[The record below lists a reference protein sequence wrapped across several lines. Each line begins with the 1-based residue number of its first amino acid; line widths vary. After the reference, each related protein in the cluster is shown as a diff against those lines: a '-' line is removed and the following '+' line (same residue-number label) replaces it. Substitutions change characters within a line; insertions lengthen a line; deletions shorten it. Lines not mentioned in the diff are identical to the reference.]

1 MNNNDEVIEILD
13 DINDSDNVLPNL
25 GATPSNMAPND
36 VQNNEVKEE
45 YIELEKQLEEVKY
58 EPIAPE
64 KQEIQIETEEESDR
78 SKSGLSFVIII
89 FILLG
94 AFIIALPYISK
105 LLS

>member
-1 MNNNDEVIEILD
+1 MNSNDEVIEILD

-25 GATPSNMAPND
+25 GATPNNTAPTN
-36 VQNNEVKEE
+36 VQNNEIKEE
-45 YIELEKQLEEVKY
+45 YIELEKQLEEVNY

-64 KQEIQIETEEESDR
+64 NQEIKIETEEESDK